1 MLSTSKQEGTK
12 SFKPPWGDR
21 GQEISVAH
29 TMSCHQS
36 PVSPEMSSPRML
48 VATTWKVSCYSQ
60 QCPPIY
66 FDNNFRAEH
75 DALQRAPL
83 EREGN
88 AGAEVQGVHYQPQES
103 TAHSSGMAVSMMLW
117 LGLIQMPSRTG
128 MAELHA
134 VSIPATICLL
144 MCVGS
149 RRWVYFPKT
158 VAFFSL
164 KYISSH
170 STCGNCRYINSP
182 LARL

>member
-1 MLSTSKQEGTK
+1 MLPRGRCPVIPNSALQSTSIITSEQSTMPYKEL
-12 SFKPPWGDR
+12 PW
-21 GQEISVAH
+21 
-29 TMSCHQS
+29 
-36 PVSPEMSSPRML
+36 
-48 VATTWKVSCYSQ
+48 
-60 QCPPIY
+60 
-66 FDNNFRAEH
+66 
-75 DALQRAPL
+75 
-83 EREGN
+83 REKGN

-103 TAHSSGMAVSMMLW
+103 TAHSGGMAVSMMLW

-149 RRWVYFPKT
+149 RRRVYFPKT

>member
-1 MLSTSKQEGTK
+1 MLPRGRCPVIPNSALQSTSIITSEQSTMPYKEL
-12 SFKPPWGDR
+12 PW
-21 GQEISVAH
+21 
-29 TMSCHQS
+29 
-36 PVSPEMSSPRML
+36 
-48 VATTWKVSCYSQ
+48 
-60 QCPPIY
+60 
-66 FDNNFRAEH
+66 
-75 DALQRAPL
+75 
-83 EREGN
+83 REKGN

>member
-1 MLSTSKQEGTK
+1 MPYKEL
-12 SFKPPWGDR
+12 PW
-21 GQEISVAH
+21 
-29 TMSCHQS
+29 
-36 PVSPEMSSPRML
+36 
-48 VATTWKVSCYSQ
+48 
-60 QCPPIY
+60 
-66 FDNNFRAEH
+66 
-75 DALQRAPL
+75 
-83 EREGN
+83 REKGN

-103 TAHSSGMAVSMMLW
+103 TAHSGGMAVSMMLW